1 MSGEKLAFIMT
12 ESIPKKCTVLVVGGG
27 PAGSSA
33 ATHLAKNG
41 VDVVLLERA
50 EFPRNQ
56 VGESLIPHFW
66 KFTDQLGVSEKIQ
79 QQGFINKAGGITV
92 WNNKIHQIL
101 FSDYGYTRPGLHIER
116 DIFDQLL
123 LDFSGEQGA
132 QVFNQVVVKKVDFSR
147 SDPVI
152 YYTDTRGTPNQ
163 EDVIQCQYVIDASG
177 HSSLLAHQ
185 LETRQTISSE
195 MNFLSLW
202 GYFKNSRY
210 AGVDR
215 QSHANTELKTMAPV
229 TFVMSHDDGWL
240 WHIILREKTSV
251 GLIVH
256 TDKLAGMNK
265 AQRAA
270 YFQQSCAQTPYLKDL
285 LRGAEFIENSLQYR
299 PDYSYYASKTCHE
312 NYYCIGDAAGFV
324 DPIFSH
330 GVQNAFYNAAVATLA
345 IMESLKNST
354 RSARYAALCENRMQ
368 QFYSFSRALSLGDF
382 GCNGV
387 HRDLVKSLMKAM
399 PPLELELMLVASEM
413 TNRSENFKQL
423 AREAGVWEQF
433 SEQFEQQKRGMI
445 DTLQF

>member
-1 MSGEKLAFIMT
+1 MIKQ
-12 ESIPKKCTVLVVGGG
+12 SIPKKCTVLVIGGG

-50 EFPRNQ
+50 QFPRNQ

-66 KFTDQLGVSEKIQ
+66 KFTDQLGVSKKIQ
-79 QQGFINKAGGITV
+79 QQGFISKAGGITV
-92 WNNKIHQIL
+92 WNDKIHQIL
-101 FSDYGYTRPGLHIER
+101 FSEYGYTRPGLHIER

-123 LDFSGEQGA
+123 LEFSADQGA
-132 QVFNQVVVKKVDFSR
+132 LVFNQVVVKKVDLS
-147 SDPVI
+147 SSEPAV

-163 EDVIQCQYVIDASG
+163 DGTIQCRYVIDASG

-185 LETRQTISSE
+185 LKTRQTISSA

-210 AGVDR
+210 VGVDR
-215 QSHANTELKTMAPV
+215 QSHASSEVKSNAPV

-265 AQRAA
+265 VQREA
-270 YFQQSCAQTPYLKDL
+270 YFQKSCTNIPYLKDL
-285 LRGAEFIENSLQYR
+285 LRDAKFIENSLQYR
-299 PDYSYYASKTCHE
+299 PDYSYYATQTCHE

-345 IMESLKNST
+345 IMESLKNSKK
-354 RSARYAALCENRMQ
+354 SARYAALCENRMQ

-387 HRDLVKSLMKAM
+387 HRDLVKSLMKSL

-413 TNRSENFKQL
+413 TDRSENFKQL
-423 AREAGVWEQF
+423 AREAGVWEQY
-433 SEQFEQQKRGMI
+433 SEQFEQQKRGVI
-445 DTLQF
+445 DALQF

>member
-1 MSGEKLAFIMT
+1 MP
-12 ESIPKKCTVLVVGGG
+12 SIPKKCTVLVIGGG

-33 ATHLAKNG
+33 ATHLAKEG

-50 EFPRNQ
+50 KFPRNQ

-79 QQGFINKAGGITV
+79 QQGFISKAGGITV
-92 WNNKIHQIL
+92 WNDKIHQIL
-101 FSDYGYTRPGLHIER
+101 FSEYGYARPGLHIER

-123 LDFSGEQGA
+123 LDFSAEQGA
-132 QVFNQVVVKKVDFSR
+132 QVFNQQVVKKVDLSNIK
-147 SDPVI
+147 PVVS
-152 YYTDTRGTPNQ
+152 YTDTRGTSNEQ
-163 EDVIQCQYVIDASG
+163 RKIECQYVIDASG

-202 GYFKNSRY
+202 GYFKNSRFVG
-210 AGVDR
+210 ADR
-215 QSHANTELKTMAPV
+215 QSHAGTELKAMKPV
-229 TFVMSHDDGWL
+229 TFVMSHDNGWL

-265 AQRAA
+265 VQREV
-270 YFQQSCAQTPYLKDL
+270 YFKQSCTQIPYLKDL
-285 LRGAEFIENSLQYR
+285 LRDAELIENSLQYR
-299 PDYSYYASKTCHE
+299 PDYSYFTTQSCRE

-330 GVQNAFYNAAVATLA
+330 GVQNAFYNAAVSTLA
-345 IMESLKNST
+345 IMESLKNSNK
-354 RSARYAALCENRMQ
+354 SARYAALCENRML

-387 HRDLVKSLMKAM
+387 HRGLVKSLMKSL
-399 PPLELELMLVASEM
+399 PPLELELILVAAEM

-423 AREAGVWEQF
+423 AREAGVWERF
-433 SEQFEQQKRGMI
+433 SEQFEQKTRGGI
-445 DTLQF
+445 EELHF

>member
-1 MSGEKLAFIMT
+1 MQQ
-12 ESIPKKCTVLVVGGG
+12 SIPLKCTVLVIGGG

-79 QQGFINKAGGITV
+79 QQGFISKAGGITV

-116 DIFDQLL
+116 DVFDFLL
-123 LDFSGEQGA
+123 LDYSEEQGA
-132 QVFNQVVVKKVDFSR
+132 QIFNQVVVKKVDLS
-147 SDPVI
+147 SSEPVA

-163 EDVIQCQYVIDASG
+163 EGTISCQYVIDASG
-177 HSSLLAHQ
+177 HSCLLAHQ
-185 LETRQTISSE
+185 LDKRQTISSE

-202 GYFKNSRY
+202 GYFKNSRFV
-210 AGVDR
+210 GVDR
-215 QSHANTELKTMAPV
+215 QSHANEELDKIAPV
-229 TFVMSHDDGWL
+229 TFVMSHEDGWL

-256 TDKLAGMNK
+256 TDKLTGMNK
-265 AQRAA
+265 AQREV
-270 YFQQSCAQTPYLKDL
+270 FFKQSCAQIPYLKEL
-285 LRGAEFIENSLQYR
+285 LRDAEFIENSLQYR
-299 PDYSYYASKTCHE
+299 PDYSYYANQTCRE

-330 GVQNAFYNAAVATLA
+330 GVQNAFYNAAVATMA
-345 IMESLKNST
+345 IMQSLKNTSK
-354 RSARYAALCENRMQ
+354 SARYAALCENRMQ

-387 HRDLVKSLMKAM
+387 HRNLVKSLMKAM

-423 AREAGVWEQF
+423 AHEAGVWEQF
-433 SEQFEQQKRGMI
+433 SEQFEQQKKGVI
-445 DTLQF
+445 AELNF

>member
-1 MSGEKLAFIMT
+1 MIPA
-12 ESIPKKCTVLVVGGG
+12 IPKKCTVLVIGGG
-27 PAGSSA
+27 LAGSSA

-50 EFPRNQ
+50 KFPRNQ

-79 QQGFINKAGGITV
+79 QQGFISKAGGITV

-123 LDFSGEQGA
+123 LDFSGEQGT
-132 QVFNQVVVKKVDFSR
+132 QVFNQLVVKKVDLSNIK
-147 SDPVI
+147 PVVS
-152 YYTDTRGTPNQ
+152 YVDTRGASNLPGAI
-163 EDVIQCQYVIDASG
+163 ECQYVIDASG

-185 LETRQTISSE
+185 LGTRQSISST

-202 GYFKNSRY
+202 GYFNDSRY
-210 AGVDR
+210 VGVDR
-215 QSHANTELKTMAPV
+215 QSHPRSDLNAMKPV

-240 WHIILREKTSV
+240 WHIILRKKTSV

-265 AQRAA
+265 AQREV
-270 YFQQSCAQTPYLKDL
+270 YFMQSCRQIPYLKDL
-285 LRGAEFIENSLQYR
+285 LRNADFIKNSLQFR
-299 PDYSYYASKTCHE
+299 PDYSYYTTRSCRE

-330 GVQNAFYNAAVATLA
+330 GVQNAFYNAAVSTLA
-345 IMESLKNST
+345 IIESLKNASK
-354 RSARYAALCENRMQ
+354 RARYASLSENRMQ

-387 HRDLVKSLMKAM
+387 HRGLVKSLMKSL
-399 PPLELELMLVASEM
+399 PPLELELMLVAAEM

-423 AREAGVWEQF
+423 AREAGVWAQF
-433 SEQFEQQKRGMI
+433 SEQFEQQKHGVI
-445 DTLQF
+445 EELHF

>member
-1 MSGEKLAFIMT
+1 MADLLPE
-12 ESIPKKCTVLVVGGG
+12 KCTVLVIGGG

-33 ATHLAKNG
+33 ATQLAKRG
-41 VDVVLLERA
+41 IDVVLLERA
-50 EFPRNQ
+50 KFPRNQ

-66 KFTDQLGVSEKIQ
+66 KFTDQLGVTEKIQ
-79 QQGFINKAGGITV
+79 QQGFLSKAGGITV

-116 DIFDQLL
+116 DVFDQLL
-123 LDFSGEQGA
+123 LEHSEQQGA
-132 QVFNQVVVKKVDFSR
+132 QVFNQVVVKKVDLSQ
-147 SDPVI
+147 SQPIVA
-152 YYTDTRGTPNQ
+152 YTDTRGTSNQ
-163 EDVIQCQYVIDASG
+163 QGTIQCQYLIDASG

-202 GYFKNSRY
+202 GYFKSSRFV
-210 AGVDR
+210 GVDR
-215 QSHANTELKTMAPV
+215 QSHSHAELKTMAPV
-229 TFVMSHDDGWL
+229 TFVMTHDDGWL

-256 TDKLAGMNK
+256 TDKLTGMNK
-265 AQRAA
+265 IQREA
-270 YFQQSCAQTPYLKDL
+270 YFIHSCARIPYLKDL
-285 LRGAEFIENSLQYR
+285 LRDAEFIAGSLQYR
-299 PDYSYYASKTCHE
+299 PDYSYYASQACRE

-330 GVQNAFYNAAVATLA
+330 GVQNAFYNAAVASLA
-345 IMESLKNST
+345 ISESLKNT
-354 RSARYAALCENRMQ
+354 KKAARFAALCENRMQ

-387 HRDLVKSLMKAM
+387 HRDLVKSLMKSM

-433 SEQFEQQKRGMI
+433 SEQFEQQKKGVI
-445 DTLQF
+445 AELNF

>member
-1 MSGEKLAFIMT
+1 MQQT
-12 ESIPKKCTVLVVGGG
+12 IPPKCTVLIIGGG

-33 ATHLAKNG
+33 ATHLAKKG

-79 QQGFINKAGGITV
+79 QQGFISKAGGITV
-92 WNNKIHQIL
+92 WNDKIHQIL
-101 FSDYGYTRPGLHIER
+101 FSDYGYKRPGLHIER

-123 LDFSGEQGA
+123 LAYSEEQGA
-132 QVFNQVVVKKVDFSR
+132 QVFNQVVVKKVDLSGPE
-147 SDPVI
+147 PVVA
-152 YYTDTRGTPNQ
+152 YTDTRGTPNL
-163 EDVIQCQYVIDASG
+163 EGSIQCQYVVDASG

-185 LETRQTISSE
+185 LETRQTISSA

-210 AGVDR
+210 VGVDR
-215 QSHANTELKTMAPV
+215 QSHSNAELKTVAPV

-265 AQRAA
+265 VQREA
-270 YFQQSCAQTPYLKDL
+270 YFKQSCARIPYLKDL
-285 LRGAEFIENSLQYR
+285 LSDAGFIENSLQYR
-299 PDYSYYASKTCHE
+299 PDYSYYASQTCRE

-345 IMESLKNST
+345 IMEGLKNT
-354 RSARYAALCENRMQ
+354 KKRVRFAALCENRMQ

-387 HRDLVKSLMKAM
+387 HRDLVKSLMKSM
-399 PPLELELMLVASEM
+399 PTLELELMLVASEM

-433 SEQFEQQKRGMI
+433 SEQFEQQKRGVI
-445 DTLQF
+445 EELHF

>member
-1 MSGEKLAFIMT
+1 MHPI
-12 ESIPKKCTVLVVGGG
+12 IPKKCSVLVIGGG

-33 ATHLAKNG
+33 ATHLAKEG
-41 VDVVLLERA
+41 IDVVLLERA

-66 KFTDQLGVSEKIQ
+66 KFTDHLGVSEKIQ
-79 QQGFINKAGGITV
+79 QQGFISKAGGITV
-92 WNNKIHQIL
+92 WNDKIHQIL
-101 FSDYGYTRPGLHIER
+101 FSDYGYKRPGLHIER

-123 LDFSGEQGA
+123 LEFSAEQGA
-132 QVFNQVVVKKVDFSR
+132 EVFNQVVVKKVDLSG
-147 SDPVI
+147 SQPVVA
-152 YYTDTRGTPNQ
+152 YTDTRGTPNQ
-163 EDVIQCQYVIDASG
+163 EGSIQCQYVIDASG

-185 LETRQTISSE
+185 LETRQTISSA

-210 AGVDR
+210 VGVDR
-215 QSHANTELKTMAPV
+215 QSHSNSELKTMAPV

-265 AQRAA
+265 VQREV
-270 YFQQSCAQTPYLKDL
+270 YFKQSCARIPYLKDL
-285 LRGAEFIENSLQYR
+285 LRDARFIENSLQYR
-299 PDYSYYASKTCHE
+299 PDYSYYASQTCRE

-330 GVQNAFYNAAVATLA
+330 GVQNAFYNAAIATLA
-345 IMESLKNST
+345 IMEALKNT
-354 RSARYAALCENRMQ
+354 KKRARFAALCENRMQ

-387 HRDLVKSLMKAM
+387 HRDLVKSLMKSM
-399 PPLELELMLVASEM
+399 PTLELELMLVASEM

-433 SEQFEQQKRGMI
+433 SQQFAQQKRGVI
-445 DTLQF
+445 EELHF

>member
-1 MSGEKLAFIMT
+1 MT
-12 ESIPKKCTVLVVGGG
+12 QAIPKKCTVLVIGGG

-50 EFPRNQ
+50 KFPRNQ

-79 QQGFINKAGGITV
+79 QQGFISKAGGITI
-92 WNNKIHQIL
+92 WKGKIHQIL

-123 LDFSGEQGA
+123 LEFSAQQGA
-132 QVFNQVVVKKVDFSR
+132 QVFNQLAVKKVDLANVN
-147 SDPVI
+147 PVVSYI
-152 YYTDTRGTPNQ
+152 DTRGSVNQ
-163 EDVIQCQYVIDASG
+163 QGAIQCQYVIDASG

-185 LETRQTISSE
+185 LNTRQTISSA

-210 AGVDR
+210 VGVDR
-215 QSHANTELKTMAPV
+215 KSYADSELKTKPPV

-240 WHIILREKTSV
+240 WHIILRKKTSV

-265 AQRAA
+265 VQREA
-270 YFQQSCAQTPYLKDL
+270 YFMQSCTQIPYLKDL
-285 LRGAEFIENSLQYR
+285 LKNAEYIENSLQYR
-299 PDYSYYASKTCHE
+299 PDYSYYTTQSCRE

-330 GVQNAFYNAAVATLA
+330 GVQNAFYNAAIATLA
-345 IMESLKNST
+345 IMQSLKN
-354 RSARYAALCENRMQ
+354 RSKRTRYAALCENRMQ

-387 HRDLVKSLMKAM
+387 HRDLVKSLMKSL
-399 PPLELELMLVASEM
+399 PPLELELMLVAAEM

-423 AREAGVWEQF
+423 AREAGVWAQF
-433 SEQFEQQKRGMI
+433 ADQFEQQKSGKI
-445 DTLQF
+445 DELYF